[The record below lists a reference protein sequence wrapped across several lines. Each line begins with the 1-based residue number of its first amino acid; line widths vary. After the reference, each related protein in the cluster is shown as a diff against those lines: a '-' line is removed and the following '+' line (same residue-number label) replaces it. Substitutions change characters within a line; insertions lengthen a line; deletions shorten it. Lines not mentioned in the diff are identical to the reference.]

1 MPQFTCPS
9 VRFDLGEQAEM
20 IRDTVAGF
28 AAREIAPLA
37 GDADVSISRMARKW
51 LAMQALAGED
61 AAL

>member
-28 AAREIAPLA
+28 APREIAPLA
-37 GDADVSISRMARKW
+37 EEIDRSNTVPAP
-51 LAMQALAGED
+51 ALAQ
-61 AAL
+61 ARRARPARA